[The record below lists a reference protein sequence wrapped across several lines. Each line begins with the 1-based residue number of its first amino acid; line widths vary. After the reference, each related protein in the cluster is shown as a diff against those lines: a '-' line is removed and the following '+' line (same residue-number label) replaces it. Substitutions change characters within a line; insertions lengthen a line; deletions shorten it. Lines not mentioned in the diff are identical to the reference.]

1 MQFRKII
8 PNLEVSYEK
17 PVMSV
22 IGTINGKAPKG
33 NVLVVN
39 TGSITTKF
47 AYYRDGETV
56 LDQKLEH
63 SVEELSQFADV
74 MDQDQ
79 MRTDKIL
86 GALREKGIRL
96 EDIDIVMARGGLF
109 TPCITGVYNVNADM
123 REVLS
128 SSRDGNHACNLSALI
143 GDNIA
148 QEINALRDKEGI
160 EPRFGKC
167 VAYVADPP
175 MADEMLPECHVGG
188 IPEFPRKT
196 LFHALNTRAIMRQF
210 LRDTG
215 RKAEDTTAVI
225 CHMGGGVTISLHRA
239 GKVIDTSHGLGG
251 DGPITPE
258 RAGCCPPYPLID
270 MCFSGK
276 YTKQEIKRK
285 LIGRGGAVAYFGT
298 NDMRVIVQRAKE
310 GIPEYVVFMKAFV
323 LNIAKYI
330 VAQAAVVDGKVDVI
344 ILTGGV
350 AYSKDITDAITR
362 KVDWVA
368 PVRVY
373 PGENELQSLAENGYI
388 ILAGETKIHT
398 YDKDRIIED

>member
-1 MQFRKII
+1 MAK
-8 PNLEVSYEK
+8 
-17 PVMSV
+17 
-22 IGTINGKAPKG
+22 GTI
-33 NVLVVN
+33 LVVN

-47 AYYRDGETV
+47 AVYKDGACLLEK
-56 LDQKLEH
+56 KLEH
-63 SVEELSQFADV
+63 SVEELSKFADV
-74 MDQDQ
+74 MDQDL
-79 MRTDKIL
+79 MRTDAIL
-86 GALREKGIRL
+86 KALKEIGVRL
-96 EDIDIVMARGGLF
+96 EDIDIVMCRGGLF

-128 SSRDGNHACNLSALI
+128 SSREGNHACNLSALI

-148 QEINALRDKEGI
+148 GEINAVRKKEGL
-160 EPRFGKC
+160 EAPFGPC

-188 IPEFPRKT
+188 IPEFPRRT
-196 LFHALNTRAIMRQF
+196 LFHALNTRAIMRRY

-215 RKAEDTTAVI
+215 RKAEDTTAII
-225 CHMGGGVTISLHRA
+225 CHMGGGVTISLHR
-239 GKVIDTSHGLGG
+239 GGRVIDTSHGLGG

-276 YTKQEIKRK
+276 YTKQEIKKK
-285 LIGRGGAVAYFGT
+285 LIGKGGAVAYFGT
-298 NDMRVIVQRAKE
+298 NDMRVVVERAQE
-310 GIPEYVVFMKAFV
+310 GQEDYVVFMKAFV

-330 VAQAAVVDGKVDVI
+330 VAQGAVVDGKVDAI

-350 AYSKDITDAITR
+350 AYSKPITDAITK
-362 KVDWVA
+362 KVEWLA

-373 PGENELQSLAENGYI
+373 PGENELESLAENGYM

-398 YDKDRIIED
+398 YNKDHIIED

>member
-1 MQFRKII
+1 MITSDK
-8 PNLEVSYEK
+8 K
-17 PVMSV
+17 PQR
-22 IGTINGKAPKG
+22 GTI
-33 NVLVVN
+33 LVVN

-47 AYYRDGETV
+47 AVWKDGECI
-56 LDQKLEH
+56 LEQKLEH
-63 SVEELSQFADV
+63 TVAELAHFADV

-79 MRTDKIL
+79 MRTDAIISAL
-86 GALREKGIRL
+86 GQQGIHL
-96 EDIDIVMARGGLF
+96 EDIDIVMCRGGLF

-128 SSRDGNHACNLSALI
+128 TSREGNHACNLSALI

-148 QEINALRDKEGI
+148 HNINELREKEGLK
-160 EPRFGKC
+160 PAFGPC

-188 IPEFPRKT
+188 IPEFPRRT
-196 LFHALNTRAIMRQF
+196 LFHALNTRAIMRRY
-210 LRDTG
+210 LRESG
-215 RKAEDTTAVI
+215 RKAEDTTAII
-225 CHMGGGVTISLHRA
+225 CHMGGGVTISTHR
-239 GKVIDTSHGLGG
+239 GGRVIDTSHGLGG

-276 YTKQEIKRK
+276 YTKEEIKKK

-298 NDMRVIVQRAKE
+298 NDMREVVKRAKE
-310 GIPEYVVFMKAFV
+310 GDPEYVVFMKAFV

-330 VAQAAVVDGKVDVI
+330 VAQGALVEGKVDVI

-350 AYSKDITDAITR
+350 AFSTDITDAITK
-362 KVDWVA
+362 KVNWLA
-368 PVRVY
+368 PVVVY
-373 PGENELQSLAENGYI
+373 PGENELASLAENGYI

-398 YDKDRIIED
+398 YNKDHLIED

>member
-1 MQFRKII
+1 MAK
-8 PNLEVSYEK
+8 
-17 PVMSV
+17 
-22 IGTINGKAPKG
+22 GTI
-33 NVLVVN
+33 LVVN

-47 AYYRDGETV
+47 AVYKDGACLLEK
-56 LDQKLEH
+56 KLEH
-63 SVEELSQFADV
+63 SVEELSKFADV
-74 MDQDQ
+74 MDQDL
-79 MRTDKIL
+79 MRTEAIL
-86 GALREKGIRL
+86 KALKEIGVRL
-96 EDIDIVMARGGLF
+96 EDIDIVMCRGGLF

-128 SSRDGNHACNLSALI
+128 TSREGNHACNLSALI

-148 QEINALRDKEGI
+148 GEINAVRKKEGL
-160 EPRFGKC
+160 EAPFGPC

-188 IPEFPRKT
+188 IPEFPRRT
-196 LFHALNTRAIMRQF
+196 LFHALNTRAIMRRY

-215 RKAEDTTAVI
+215 RKAEDTTAII
-225 CHMGGGVTISLHRA
+225 CHMGGGVTISLHR
-239 GKVIDTSHGLGG
+239 GGRVIDTSHGLGG

-276 YTKQEIKRK
+276 YTKQEIKKK
-285 LIGRGGAVAYFGT
+285 LIGKGGAVAYFGT
-298 NDMRVIVQRAKE
+298 NDMRVVVERAQE
-310 GIPEYVVFMKAFV
+310 GQEDYVVFMKAFV

-330 VAQAAVVDGKVDVI
+330 VAQGAVVDGKVDAI

-350 AYSKDITDAITR
+350 AYSKPITDAITK
-362 KVDWVA
+362 KVEWLA

-373 PGENELQSLAENGYI
+373 PGENELESLAENGYM

-398 YDKDRIIED
+398 YNKDHIIED

>member
-1 MQFRKII
+1 
-8 PNLEVSYEK
+8 
-17 PVMSV
+17 MSV

-47 AYYRDGETV
+47 AYYRDGEAV

-160 EPRFGKC
+160 EPRYGKC

>member
-1 MQFRKII
+1 MK
-8 PNLEVSYEK
+8 
-17 PVMSV
+17 
-22 IGTINGKAPKG
+22 TG

-47 AYYRDGETV
+47 AVYKDGACILEK
-56 LDQKLEH
+56 KLEH
-63 SVEELSQFADV
+63 TVQDLSAFADV
-74 MDQDQ
+74 MDQED
-79 MRTDKIL
+79 MRTGAIL
-86 GALREKGIRL
+86 KALEETGIRL

-109 TPCITGVYNVNADM
+109 TPCITGVYDVNEDM

-128 SSRDGNHACNLSALI
+128 SSRDGKHACNLSALI
-143 GDNIA
+143 SDNIA
-148 QEINALRDKEGI
+148 KKINALRAEEGI
-160 EPRFGKC
+160 TPRFGAC
-167 VAYVADPP
+167 TAYVADPP

-196 LFHALNTRAIMRQF
+196 LFHALNSRAIMRRY
-210 LRDTG
+210 LRETG

-225 CHMGGGVTISLHRA
+225 CHMGGGVTISLHR
-239 GKVIDTSHGLGG
+239 GGRVIDTSHGLGG

-270 MCFSGK
+270 MCFSGQ
-276 YTKQEIKRK
+276 YTKEEIKKK

-298 NDMRVIVQRAKE
+298 NDMRVIVERAKE
-310 GIPEYVVFMKAFV
+310 GREDYVVFMKAFI

-330 VAQAAVVDGKVDVI
+330 VAQGAVVDGKVDVI

-350 AYSKDITDAITR
+350 AYSKDITDAITK
-362 KVDWVA
+362 KVDWLA
-368 PVRVY
+368 PVVVY
-373 PGENELQSLAENGYI
+373 PGENELESLAENGFM

-398 YDKDRIIED
+398 YNKDRIIED

>member
-1 MQFRKII
+1 
-8 PNLEVSYEK
+8 
-17 PVMSV
+17 MSA
-22 IGTINGKAPKG
+22 IGTINGKAPQG
-33 NVLVVN
+33 IVLVVN

-47 AYYRDGETV
+47 AVYRDGEPI

-123 REVLS
+123 REVLAT
-128 SSRDGNHACNLSALI
+128 SRDGNHACNLSALI

-148 QEINALRDKEGI
+148 HEINELREKEGLT
-160 EPRFGKC
+160 PRFGAC

-225 CHMGGGVTISLHRA
+225 CHMGGGVTISLHR
-239 GKVIDTSHGLGG
+239 GGRVIDTSHGLGG

-276 YTKQEIKRK
+276 YTKEEIKKK
-285 LIGRGGAVAYFGT
+285 LIGHGGAVAYFGT
-298 NDMRVIVQRAKE
+298 NDMRVVVQRAKE

-362 KVDWVA
+362 KVEWVA
-368 PVRVY
+368 PVKVY
-373 PGENELQSLAENGYI
+373 PGENELNSLAENGYI
-388 ILAGETKIHT
+388 ILAGATKIHT
-398 YDKDRIIED
+398 YDKNRIIED

>member
-1 MQFRKII
+1 
-8 PNLEVSYEK
+8 
-17 PVMSV
+17 MSV

-33 NVLVVN
+33 NILVVN

-47 AYYRDGETV
+47 AYYRDGDV
-56 LDQKLEH
+56 LLDRKLEH

-79 MRTDKIL
+79 MRTHEIL
-86 GALREKGIRL
+86 DALKKDNIRL

-128 SSRDGNHACNLSALI
+128 SSRDGNHACNLSAI
-143 GDNIA
+143 IADNIA
-148 QEINALRDKEGI
+148 IDINALREKEGLT
-160 EPRFGKC
+160 PRFGPC

-196 LFHALNTRAIMRQF
+196 LFHALNTRAIMRQY
-210 LRDTG
+210 LRETG
-215 RKAEDTTAVI
+215 RKAGETTAII
-225 CHMGGGVTISLHRA
+225 CHMGGGVTISLHRD

-276 YTKQEIKRK
+276 YTKQEIKKK
-285 LIGRGGAVAYFGT
+285 LIGKGGAVAYFGT
-298 NDMRVIVQRAKE
+298 NDMRVIVQKAKE
-310 GIPEYVVFMKAFV
+310 GVPEYAIFMKAFV

-344 ILTGGV
+344 IITGGV
-350 AYSKDITDAITR
+350 AYSKDITDAIAA

-368 PVRVY
+368 PVKVY

-398 YDKDRIIED
+398 YNKDRIIED

>member
-1 MQFRKII
+1 MAK
-8 PNLEVSYEK
+8 
-17 PVMSV
+17 
-22 IGTINGKAPKG
+22 GTI
-33 NVLVVN
+33 LVVN

-47 AYYRDGETV
+47 AVYKDGACLLEK
-56 LDQKLEH
+56 KLEH
-63 SVEELSQFADV
+63 SVEELSKFADV
-74 MDQDQ
+74 MDQDL
-79 MRTDKIL
+79 MRTDAIL
-86 GALREKGIRL
+86 KALKEIGVRL
-96 EDIDIVMARGGLF
+96 EDIDIVMCRGGLF

-128 SSRDGNHACNLSALI
+128 SSREGNHACNLSALI

-148 QEINALRDKEGI
+148 GEINAVRRKEGL
-160 EPRFGKC
+160 EAPFGPC

-188 IPEFPRKT
+188 IPEFPRRT
-196 LFHALNTRAIMRQF
+196 LFHALNTRAIMRRY

-215 RKAEDTTAVI
+215 RKAEDTTAII
-225 CHMGGGVTISLHRA
+225 CHMGGGVTISLHR
-239 GKVIDTSHGLGG
+239 GGRVIDTSHGLGG

-276 YTKQEIKRK
+276 YTKQEIKKK
-285 LIGRGGAVAYFGT
+285 LIGKGGAVAYFGT
-298 NDMRVIVQRAKE
+298 NDMRVVVERAQE
-310 GIPEYVVFMKAFV
+310 GQEDYVVFMKAFV

-330 VAQAAVVDGKVDVI
+330 VAQGAVVDGKVDAI

-350 AYSKDITDAITR
+350 AYSKPITDAITK
-362 KVDWVA
+362 KVEWLA

-373 PGENELQSLAENGYI
+373 PGENELESLAENGYM

-398 YDKDRIIED
+398 YNKDHIIED

>member
-1 MQFRKII
+1 
-8 PNLEVSYEK
+8 
-17 PVMSV
+17 MSNF
-22 IGTINGKAPKG
+22 GTINGKAPEG
-33 NVLVVN
+33 NILVVN

-47 AYYRDGETV
+47 AYYKDGEIV

-63 SVEELSQFADV
+63 SVEELSRFADV
-74 MDQDQ
+74 MDQDG
-79 MRTDKIL
+79 MRTAAIL
-86 GALREKGIRL
+86 NALKEKGIRL
-96 EDIDIVMARGGLF
+96 EDIDIVMCRGGLF

-128 SSRDGNHACNLSALI
+128 SIREGNHACNLSFFFNDTATT
-143 GDNIA
+143 
-148 QEINALRDKEGI
+148 EINALREKEGL
-160 EPRFGKC
+160 PARFGKC
-167 VAYVADPP
+167 IAYVADPP

-188 IPEFPRKT
+188 IPEFPRRT
-196 LFHALNTRAIMRQF
+196 LFHALNTRAIMRRY
-210 LRDTG
+210 LRDSG

-225 CHMGGGVTISLHRA
+225 CHMGGGVTISLHR
-239 GKVIDTSHGLGG
+239 GGRVIDTSHGLGG

-276 YTKQEIKRK
+276 YSKQEIKKK
-285 LIGRGGAVAYFGT
+285 LIGKGGAVAYFGT

-310 GIPEYVVFMKAFV
+310 GIPEYKVFMKAFV

-350 AYSKDITDAITR
+350 AYSKDITDAIAK

-368 PVRVY
+368 PVKVY
-373 PGENELQSLAENGYI
+373 PGENELESLAENGYI
-388 ILAGETKIHT
+388 ILAGATKIHT
-398 YDKDRIIED
+398 YNKDHLIED

>member
-1 MQFRKII
+1 MARIE
-8 PNLEVSYEK
+8 N
-17 PVMSV
+17 
-22 IGTINGKAPKG
+22 INGKAPKG
-33 NVLVVN
+33 NILVVN

-47 AYYRDGETV
+47 AYYQDGDIV
-56 LDQKLEH
+56 IDQKLEH
-63 SVEELSQFADV
+63 SVEELSKFADV
-74 MDQDQ
+74 MDQDR
-79 MRTDKIL
+79 MRTDAIL
-86 GALREKGIRL
+86 GALKEKGIRL
-96 EDIDIVMARGGLF
+96 EDIDIVMCRGGLF

-128 SSRDGNHACNLSALI
+128 SSREGNHACNLSALI

-148 QEINALRDKEGI
+148 EEINALRDKEGLK
-160 EPRFGKC
+160 PRFGKC
-167 VAYVADPP
+167 IAYVADPP

-188 IPEFPRKT
+188 IPEFPRRT
-196 LFHALNTRAIMRQF
+196 LFHALNTRAIMRRF

-215 RKAEDTTAVI
+215 RKAEDTTAII
-225 CHMGGGVTISLHRA
+225 CHMGGGVTISLHR
-239 GKVIDTSHGLGG
+239 GGRVIDTSHGLGG

-276 YTKQEIKRK
+276 YTKQEIKKK
-285 LIGRGGAVAYFGT
+285 LIGKGGAVAYFGT
-298 NDMRVIVQRAKE
+298 NDMREVVRKAQE
-310 GIPEYVVFMKAFV
+310 GVPQYSVFMKAFV

-350 AYSKDITDAITR
+350 AYSQYITDAITR
-362 KVDWVA
+362 KVSWVA

-373 PGENELQSLAENGYI
+373 PGENELESLAENGYI

-398 YDKDRIIED
+398 YNKDHLIED

>member
-1 MQFRKII
+1 
-8 PNLEVSYEK
+8 
-17 PVMSV
+17 MSA

-47 AYYRDGETV
+47 AYYRDGEAV

-160 EPRFGKC
+160 EPRYGKC

-350 AYSKDITDAITR
+350 AYSKDITDAIAR

>member
-1 MQFRKII
+1 M
-8 PNLEVSYEK
+8 
-17 PVMSV
+17 
-22 IGTINGKAPKG
+22 GTI
-33 NVLVVN
+33 LVVN

-47 AYYRDGETV
+47 AVYRNGACILE
-56 LDQKLEH
+56 QKLEH
-63 SVEELSQFADV
+63 TVAELSKFADV
-74 MDQDQ
+74 MEQDR
-79 MRTDKIL
+79 MRTDAIISAL
-86 GALREKGIRL
+86 GKQNIRL
-96 EDIDIVMARGGLF
+96 EDIDIVMCRGGLF

-128 SSRDGNHACNLSALI
+128 TSREGNHACNLSALI

-148 QEINALRDKEGI
+148 HTINELRGKDG
-160 EPRFGKC
+160 PFGPC

-196 LFHALNTRAIMRQF
+196 LFHALNTRAIMRRY
-210 LRDTG
+210 LRDSG
-215 RKAEDTTAVI
+215 RKAEDTTAII
-225 CHMGGGVTISLHRA
+225 CHMGGGVTISTHRD
-239 GKVIDTSHGLGG
+239 GRVIDTSHGLGG

-285 LIGRGGAVAYFGT
+285 LIGQGGAVAYFGT
-298 NDMRVIVQRAKE
+298 NDMREIVRGAKE
-310 GIPEYVVFMKAFV
+310 GKPEYVLFMKAFV

-330 VAQAAVVDGKVDVI
+330 VAQGAVVDGKVDVI

-350 AYSKDITDAITR
+350 AYSTDITDAITK
-362 KVDWVA
+362 KVSWLA
-368 PVRVY
+368 PVVVY
-373 PGENELQSLAENGYI
+373 PGENELASLAENGEM
-388 ILAGETKIHT
+388 ILEGKTKIHT
-398 YDKDRIIED
+398 YNKDHIIED

>member
-1 MQFRKII
+1 M
-8 PNLEVSYEK
+8 EEK
-17 PVMSV
+17 KKQK
-22 IGTINGKAPKG
+22 GTI
-33 NVLVVN
+33 LVVN

-47 AYYRDGETV
+47 AVYIDGTCV
-56 LDQKLEH
+56 LEQKLEH
-63 SVEELSQFADV
+63 TVAELSRFADV
-74 MDQDQ
+74 MDQDE
-79 MRTDKIL
+79 MRTEAIISAL
-86 GALREKGIRL
+86 GKQNIRL
-96 EDIDIVMARGGLF
+96 EDIDIVMCRGGLF
-109 TPCITGVYNVNADM
+109 TPCITGVYDVNADM

-128 SSRDGNHACNLSALI
+128 TSREGNHACNLSALI

-148 QEINALRDKEGI
+148 KEINTLRGKDG
-160 EPRFGKC
+160 PFGPC

-188 IPEFPRKT
+188 IPEFPRRT
-196 LFHALNTRAIMRQF
+196 LFHALNTRAIMRRY

-215 RKAEDTTAVI
+215 RKAEDTTAII
-225 CHMGGGVTISLHRA
+225 CHMGGGVTISTHRG

-276 YTKQEIKRK
+276 YTKQEIKKK
-285 LIGRGGAVAYFGT
+285 LIGQGGAVAYFGT
-298 NDMRVIVQRAKE
+298 NDMREVVQRAKE
-310 GIPEYVVFMKAFV
+310 GREEYVVFMKAFV

-330 VAQAAVVDGKVDVI
+330 VAQGALVEGKVDVI

-350 AYSKDITDAITR
+350 AYSQDITDAITK
-362 KVDWVA
+362 KVSWLA
-368 PVRVY
+368 PVVVY
-373 PGENELQSLAENGYI
+373 PGENELASLAENGYI

-398 YDKDRIIED
+398 YNKDHIIED

>member
-1 MQFRKII
+1 MTASDKKGQR
-8 PNLEVSYEK
+8 
-17 PVMSV
+17 
-22 IGTINGKAPKG
+22 GTI
-33 NVLVVN
+33 LVVN

-47 AYYRDGETV
+47 AVYKDGECI
-56 LDQKLEH
+56 LEQKLEH
-63 SVEELSQFADV
+63 SVAELAHFADV

-79 MRTDKIL
+79 MRTDAIISAL
-86 GALREKGIRL
+86 GQQGIHL
-96 EDIDIVMARGGLF
+96 EDIDIVMCRGGLF

-128 SSRDGNHACNLSALI
+128 TSREGNHACNLSALI

-148 QEINALRDKEGI
+148 HNINELREKEGLK
-160 EPRFGKC
+160 PAFGPC

-188 IPEFPRKT
+188 IPEFPRRT
-196 LFHALNTRAIMRQF
+196 LFHALNTRAIMRRY
-210 LRDTG
+210 LRESG
-215 RKAEDTTAVI
+215 RKAEDTTAII
-225 CHMGGGVTISLHRA
+225 CHMGGGVTISTHR
-239 GKVIDTSHGLGG
+239 GGRVIDTSHGLGG

-276 YTKQEIKRK
+276 YTKEEIKKK

-298 NDMRVIVQRAKE
+298 NDMREVVKHAKE
-310 GIPEYVVFMKAFV
+310 GKEEYVVFMKAFV

-330 VAQAAVVDGKVDVI
+330 VAQGALVEGKVDVI

-350 AYSKDITDAITR
+350 AFSTDITDAITK
-362 KVDWVA
+362 KVSWLA
-368 PVRVY
+368 PVVVY
-373 PGENELQSLAENGYI
+373 PGENELASLAENGYI

-398 YDKDRIIED
+398 YNKDRIIED

>member
-1 MQFRKII
+1 MSEIKKQRGII
-8 PNLEVSYEK
+8 
-17 PVMSV
+17 
-22 IGTINGKAPKG
+22 
-33 NVLVVN
+33 LVVN

-47 AYYRDGETV
+47 AVYKDGACILEE
-56 LDQKLEH
+56 KLEH
-63 SVEELSQFADV
+63 TVAELSRFADV

-79 MRTDKIL
+79 MRTDAIIN
-86 GALREKGIRL
+86 ALREKDIRL
-96 EDIDIVMARGGLF
+96 EDIDIVMCRGGLF

-128 SSRDGNHACNLSALI
+128 TSREGNHACNLSALI

-148 QEINALRDKEGI
+148 NEINALRGKDG
-160 EPRFGKC
+160 PFGPC
-167 VAYVADPP
+167 IAYVADPP

-188 IPEFPRKT
+188 IPEFPRRT
-196 LFHALNTRAIMRQF
+196 LFHALNTRAIMRRY

-215 RKAEDTTAVI
+215 RKAEDTTAII
-225 CHMGGGVTISLHRA
+225 CHMGGGVTISTHRG

-276 YTKQEIKRK
+276 YTKQEIKKK
-285 LIGRGGAVAYFGT
+285 LIGHGGAVAYFGT
-298 NDMRVIVQRAKE
+298 NDMREVVRHAKE
-310 GIPEYVVFMKAFV
+310 GDEKYVVFMKAFV

-330 VAQAAVVDGKVDVI
+330 VAQGAVVDGKVDVI

-362 KVDWVA
+362 KVSWLA
-368 PVRVY
+368 PVVVY
-373 PGENELQSLAENGYI
+373 PGENELASLAENGYI

-398 YDKDRIIED
+398 YNKDHIIED

>member
-1 MQFRKII
+1 MITSDK
-8 PNLEVSYEK
+8 K
-17 PVMSV
+17 PQR
-22 IGTINGKAPKG
+22 GTI
-33 NVLVVN
+33 LVVN

-47 AYYRDGETV
+47 AVWKDGECI
-56 LDQKLEH
+56 LEQKLEH
-63 SVEELSQFADV
+63 TVAELAHFADV

-79 MRTDKIL
+79 MRTDAIISAL
-86 GALREKGIRL
+86 GQQGIHL
-96 EDIDIVMARGGLF
+96 EDIDIVMCRGGLF

-128 SSRDGNHACNLSALI
+128 TSREGNHACNLSALI

-148 QEINALRDKEGI
+148 HNINELREKEGLK
-160 EPRFGKC
+160 PAFGPC

-188 IPEFPRKT
+188 IPEFPRRT
-196 LFHALNTRAIMRQF
+196 LFHALNTRAIMRRY
-210 LRDTG
+210 LRESG
-215 RKAEDTTAVI
+215 RKAEDTTAII
-225 CHMGGGVTISLHRA
+225 CHMGGGVTISTHR
-239 GKVIDTSHGLGG
+239 GGRVIDTSHGLGG

-276 YTKQEIKRK
+276 YTKEEIKKK

-298 NDMRVIVQRAKE
+298 NDMREVVKHAKE
-310 GIPEYVVFMKAFV
+310 GKEEYVVFMKAFV

-330 VAQAAVVDGKVDVI
+330 VAQGALVEGKVDVI

-350 AYSKDITDAITR
+350 AFSTDITDAITK
-362 KVDWVA
+362 KVSWLA
-368 PVRVY
+368 PVVVY
-373 PGENELQSLAENGYI
+373 PGENELASLAENGYI

-398 YDKDRIIED
+398 YNKDHLIED